1 MVGLGMGQSIQPI
14 IVGLTGGIG
23 SGKSLVSD
31 TLKSLGIDI
40 IDADVIARKVVARG
54 SVGLKSIQEKYGQDI
69 LTSEGTLDR
78 AKLREI
84 VFAEPNETQWLNNL
98 LHPMIRSEMIHQI
111 ERATSLYC
119 ILAVPLLFENN
130 LDKLCDLTLV
140 VNVSEE
146 QQLIRASQR
155 DDVDVEN
162 IKRIMNQQLS
172 VQARTKSADIIIDN
186 NGTKTQTIKQ
196 IKQFHEEMI
205 SKYKKN
211 HIKGS

>member
-119 ILAVPLLFENN
+119 ILAVPLLFENK

-155 DDVDVEN
+155 DDVAVEN

-172 VQARTKSADIIIDN
+172 AQARTKSADIIIDN

-211 HIKGS
+211 HIKGR